1 MNLSKLVVL
10 LATVTA
16 LASPA
21 FSQSLDTKNNGGPQK
36 NDGAQAAAAQGSS
49 RPPGVTKDNSMSVSP
64 TNQADV
70 KGSQP
75 PTAAKPKGP

>member
-36 NDGAQAAAAQGSS
+36 NDGAQAAATQDSS

-75 PTAAKPKGP
+75 PTTAKPKGP